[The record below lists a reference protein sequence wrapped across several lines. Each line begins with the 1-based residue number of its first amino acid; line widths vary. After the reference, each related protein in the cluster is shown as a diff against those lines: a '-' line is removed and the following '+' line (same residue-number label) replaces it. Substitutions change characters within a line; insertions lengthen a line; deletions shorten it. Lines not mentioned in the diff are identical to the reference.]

1 MPVELLPETTTRAL
15 GSSLVLNDAKS
26 VVKELV
32 DNALDARA
40 TAISIEVSN
49 NTLDIIQVKDNGTGI
64 GVQDRQLL
72 CKRGCTS
79 KIRSLE
85 DLTRLGGSFL
95 GFRGEALASIAELSS
110 AVIVTTRVEG
120 EIVGTSLKYAT
131 SGMLS
136 SSSASHPVGTTMRV
150 QDFLT
155 KIPVRKQ
162 TALKND
168 MKTLQ
173 AIKSLLFAF
182 AFARRDVRFSLKVLK
197 AKNDKLNWTYAA
209 GQNADLTEIATKV
222 LGKEVASECTPHKVS
237 SADVDVE
244 IENGWEVEALLVSAD
259 ADLTKLRS
267 VPQFI
272 SVDGR
277 PVSTERGT
285 LKEIAKTYKH
295 HLQRIFSANGTSI
308 SRPFIYMQ
316 IRCPPESYDVNVEPA
331 KDEVLFFRP
340 DLLMSLVETLF
351 EKAYGDASRI
361 EEEMGRMEEPAITI
375 SSHQNM
381 YTADLDDVEESAGQE
396 QKAPSPEPANS
407 EEHVG
412 MLRNPFTIAAM
423 NRIVLPKKMPALE
436 KGMTT
441 SANNEDILL
450 PTTLAN
456 AAPVLTNTHRKH
468 LIKSQQL
475 LSPTPS
481 DDLDPMPYQNPGPPT
496 RPWTKKTRRVAD
508 GDSDSRTSDDGDEH
522 PKALQSGLRS
532 WLTPE
537 SGHRRSLTQRVESR
551 MGPDLGSSGDGTGP
565 FPAARLLD
573 ANGLASR
580 PSSSS
585 AGVKLGPGTPGQKPF
600 KSPLKWQA
608 HAHPQPSQGLP
619 SPTRI
624 LGSSARSASSH
635 VNNGGLRSPQK
646 DSSDF
651 PETVGNSASNVEL
664 SDIMDFEH
672 RKKAAIA
679 HQRRLAA
686 RHPSA
691 SLQDILSQSSQPKH
705 AGNKTSE
712 TDEQSSVTDFDARF
726 GEAQVP
732 ISTQTA
738 SNPNL
743 HLHCYLAAK
752 RDLSHSH
759 PDRDVEASRHSDA
772 DEDDS
777 TEKVVPDPT
786 EQPRLFDDDP
796 RVFLMKQQRL
806 KGGKSSLYRAKSS
819 RLPLETIPRDAMT
832 LRLLVSTSMFGN
844 INDLKR
850 HVEKFARLD
859 PYIGSYAAVPEELF
873 LADTTIDEQWSVTLR
888 EIVKAKYRYTNSD
901 GKVIVPHVKLAISE
915 KQHLGEE
922 S

>member
-1 MPVELLPETTTRAL
+1 MPIEVLPETTTRAL

-79 KIRSLE
+79 KIRSLD

-120 EIVGTSLKYAT
+120 EIAGTSLKYAA

-136 SSSASHPVGTTMRV
+136 SSSASHPVGTTLRV

-155 KIPVRKQ
+155 KIPVRQQ
-162 TALKND
+162 TAIKNNT
-168 MKTLQ
+168 KTLQ
-173 AIKSLLFAF
+173 AIKSLLFGF
-182 AFARRDVRFSLKVLK
+182 AFARKDVRFSLKVLK
-197 AKNDKLNWTYAA
+197 AKNNKLSWTYAA
-209 GQNADLTEIATKV
+209 SQNADLTEIATKV
-222 LGKEVASECTPHKVS
+222 LGKEVASECTPYKIS
-237 SADVDVE
+237 SADIDVE
-244 IENGWEVEALLVSAD
+244 IENGWEVEALIVSAD
-259 ADLTKLRS
+259 ADLTKVRS

-285 LKEIAKTYKH
+285 LKEIAKSYKH
-295 HLQRIFSANGTSI
+295 HLQRIFSTNGTSI

-316 IRCPPESYDVNVEPA
+316 IRCPPESYDVNVEAA

-340 DLLMSLVETLF
+340 DLLMSLVESLF
-351 EKAYGDASRI
+351 GKAYGDASRI

-381 YTADLDDVEESAGQE
+381 YTADLDDVEEATRQE
-396 QKAPSPEPANS
+396 QKAPSPEPADS

-412 MLRNPFTIAAM
+412 MLKNPFTIAAM
-423 NRIVLPKKMPALE
+423 NRIVMPKKMPALE

-450 PTTLAN
+450 PTALAN

-481 DDLDPMPYQNPGPPT
+481 DDQDPVPYQNPGPPT
-496 RPWTKKTRRVAD
+496 RPWTKKTRRVSD
-508 GDSDSRTSDDGDEH
+508 EDSDSRTSDDGDEQS
-522 PKALQSGLRS
+522 KALQSGLRS
-532 WLTPE
+532 WLTPQ
-537 SGHRRSLTQRVESR
+537 SGQRRSLTQRVDNRIE
-551 MGPDLGSSGDGTGP
+551 PALGSSGDATGP
-565 FPAARLLD
+565 FAASRLLD

-585 AGVKLGPGTPGQKPF
+585 AGVKLGPGQKPF

-619 SPTRI
+619 SPARI
-624 LGSSARSASSH
+624 LGSFARSASSH
-635 VNNGGLRSPQK
+635 VNDGGLKSPQK
-646 DSSDF
+646 GSSDF
-651 PETVGNSASNVEL
+651 PETVGDSASNVEL

-691 SLQDILSQSSQPKH
+691 SLQEILSQSSQPKH

-712 TDEQSSVTDFDARF
+712 TDEQSSITDFDARF

-738 SNPNL
+738 STPNS
-743 HLHCYLAAK
+743 HLHRYLAAK

-786 EQPRLFDDDP
+786 EQPGLSDDDP
-796 RVFLMKQQRL
+796 RMFLMKQQRL
-806 KGGKSSLYRAKSS
+806 KGGKSSLYRAKPS

-832 LRLLVSTSMFGN
+832 LRLLVSTSMFDN
-844 INDLKR
+844 LNDLKR

-859 PYIGSYAAVPEELF
+859 PYIRSGAAVPEELF
-873 LADTTIDEQWSVTLR
+873 LADTTIDEKLSVTLR

-901 GKVIVPHVKLAISE
+901 GKVIVPHLKLAISE